1 MSTPEQDRD
10 FIRMRHLAQ
19 QSEQTARSMG
29 QNHPVGSPEDAT
41 SEFAI
46 NQAELNQIMVRTF
59 TTINGRLEVM
69 SDQIGDLNDQQKAMS
84 GEQKA
89 MSDQLKAMSDEQ
101 KAMRDEQKAMRGE
114 QKAMR
119 GEQKAMRGEQKAMRN
134 QQEAM
139 LDDIAAIKRRQDTMS
154 NDIGQV
160 KGGHARAEVAQEAGV
175 IALDMG
181 LGYVDNVPKLQL
193 AKWAQENSNSG
204 IDPSDLRSFR
214 EADLV
219 VEATDGPDTVYIAV
233 EVSFT
238 ANQRDVDRAQ
248 RNAEFLER
256 FTGRRARA
264 AIASVKNDDY
274 VDEQVD
280 KNLVHW
286 HRIER
291 RSLEPD

>member
-1 MSTPEQDRD
+1 
-10 FIRMRHLAQ
+10 MRHLAQ
-19 QSEQTARSMG
+19 QSEHNARSMG
-29 QNHPVGSPEDAT
+29 LNHPAGSPEDAA

-69 SDQIGDLNDQQKAMS
+69 SDQIGDLNDQQ
-84 GEQKA
+84 QA
-89 MSDQLKAMSDEQ
+89 MSDQLKAMSDRQ
-101 KAMRDEQKAMRGE
+101 QAMSDEQKAMSD
-114 QKAMR
+114 
-119 GEQKAMRGEQKAMRN
+119 
-134 QQEAM
+134 QQEAI
-139 LDDIAAIKRRQDTMS
+139 LDDIATIKRRQDTMS
-154 NDIGQV
+154 NDISQV

-181 LGYVDNVPKLQL
+181 LEYVDNVPKLQL
-193 AKWAQENSNSG
+193 ARWAQENSNSG
-204 IDPSDLRSFR
+204 IDPSTLRSFR

-238 ANQRDVDRAQ
+238 ANHRDVDRAQ

>member
-1 MSTPEQDRD
+1 
-10 FIRMRHLAQ
+10 MRHLAQ
-19 QSEQTARSMG
+19 QSEHNARSMG
-29 QNHPVGSPEDAT
+29 LNHPVGSPENAA

-59 TTINGRLEVM
+59 TTINGRLEIM
-69 SDQIGDLNDQQKAMS
+69 SDQIGDLNDQQQAMSDEQRAMSDRQQAMSDEQKAMS
-84 GEQKA
+84 DEQKA
-89 MSDQLKAMSDEQ
+89 MSDQLKVMSDQQ
-101 KAMRDEQKAMRGE
+101 KATSDQQKSII
-114 QKAMR
+114 
-119 GEQKAMRGEQKAMRN
+119 
-134 QQEAM
+134 
-139 LDDIAAIKRRQDTMS
+139 DDIATIKRRQDTMS

-181 LGYVDNVPKLQL
+181 LEYVDNVPKLRL

-219 VEATDGPDTVYIAV
+219 VNATDGPDTVYIAV

-238 ANQRDVDRAQ
+238 ANRRDIDRAQ

-256 FTGRRARA
+256 FTGCQARA

-274 VDEQVD
+274 VAEQVD
-280 KNLVHW
+280 KNLVH
-286 HRIER
+286 
-291 RSLEPD
+291 

>member
-1 MSTPEQDRD
+1 MSTPEQDQD

-19 QSEQTARSMG
+19 QSEHNARSMG
-29 QNHPVGSPEDAT
+29 LNHPAGSPENAA

-69 SDQIGDLNDQQKAMS
+69 SDQIGDLNDQQ
-84 GEQKA
+84 QA
-89 MSDQLKAMSDEQ
+89 MSDQLKAMSDRQ
-101 KAMRDEQKAMRGE
+101 QAMSDEQKAMSDQLKVMSDE
-114 QKAMR
+114 QKVMSDQ
-119 GEQKAMRGEQKAMRN
+119 QKATSDQQKSII
-134 QQEAM
+134 
-139 LDDIAAIKRRQDTMS
+139 DDIATIKRRQDTMS

-181 LGYVDNVPKLQL
+181 LEYVDNVPKLRL

-204 IDPSDLRSFR
+204 IDLSDLRSFR

-219 VEATDGPDTVYIAV
+219 VNATDGPDTVYIAV

-238 ANQRDVDRAQ
+238 ANRRDIDRAQ

-256 FTGRRARA
+256 FTGCQARA

-274 VDEQVD
+274 VAEQVD

>member
-1 MSTPEQDRD
+1 
-10 FIRMRHLAQ
+10 MRHLAQ

-101 KAMRDEQKAMRGE
+101 KAMRD
-114 QKAMR
+114 
-119 GEQKAMRGEQKAMRN
+119 EQKAMRGEQKAMRN